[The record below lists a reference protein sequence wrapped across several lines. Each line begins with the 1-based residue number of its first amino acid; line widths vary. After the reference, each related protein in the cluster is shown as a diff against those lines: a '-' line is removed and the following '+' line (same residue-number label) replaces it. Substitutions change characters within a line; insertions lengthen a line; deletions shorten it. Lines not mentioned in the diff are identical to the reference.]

1 MAETA
6 VRIIGA
12 VLVLSGAAG
21 LGRFYAMRFTCR
33 LQILEE
39 LRRLLYLLKGE
50 ILYANASLEE
60 AFSNTGGRGTGPM
73 KELFEQVA
81 DRLGKRQGE
90 TFRQMWE
97 EETERIRGTLPL
109 TQEDICQMKDFGR
122 QLGYLDR
129 QMQERTILLYL
140 EQLEHTI
147 DNLRKH
153 RKEQCRL
160 YASLSVAGGLFFIII
175 MC

>member
-1 MAETA
+1 MAGTVIRTA
-6 VRIIGA
+6 GA
-12 VLVLSGAAG
+12 VLIMLGAVG
-21 LGRFYAMRFTCR
+21 LGRFYGMRLTSR
-33 LQILEE
+33 LRILEE

-60 AFSNTGGRGTGPM
+60 AFFSVGSRGTGPV
-73 KELFEQVA
+73 KELFSQVA
-81 DRLGKRQGE
+81 SRLGEHQGE
-90 TFRQMWE
+90 TFRHMWE
-97 EETERIRGTLPL
+97 EETEKFRNSLPL
-109 TQEDICQMKDFGR
+109 TEEDIRQMKDFGR

-140 EQLEHTI
+140 EQLDFAI
-147 DNLRKH
+147 GNLRKH

-160 YASLSVAGGLFFIII
+160 YTSLSVAGGLFFIII